1 MGSAK
6 IFKVWRVS
14 DLIVTSSEKKTYNY
28 FLLELSSLEVCGV
41 THNTGLKTKKITVR
55 WGKSNERRVG
65 RARLDRHTAR
75 RWALTFSSV
84 CSLASR
90 PELSL

>member
-1 MGSAK
+1 MGNAK
-6 IFKVWRVS
+6 MFKVWRVS
-14 DLIVTSSEKKTYNY
+14 QMIVTWPEKKTYNY

-75 RWALTFSSV
+75 WWALTFSSV

-90 PELSL
+90 PEVSL